1 MVATVRSS
9 SRSPRTKAD
18 IVGLTRNLAPRRNG
32 AGSFGVESGGRRRP
46 SAARERGRRRQIA
59 PRIVSLTC
67 DVSGRSGS
75 RMGLDHLW
83 ALPKWCIMNPVDRYQ
98 TSGWYAFE
106 ARSSSR
112 GPRTLE
118 GALGHGT
125 DGPKPS
131 PPGPRWRTNL
141 GAATA
146 DLGPIVLL
154 PAFQMGYFIRS
165 TGHVEPLLLRLDLLG
180 AEDAH
185 QDLGHVAPPSC
196 SPRPRTLERTALA
209 VAGKGRRLWIRVP
222 DLEVPVG
229 HGRACRRLVLG
240 QVGDQRLRRQQQR
253 GHRRRVL
260 QRHPLHLGRGGDA
273 R

>member
-1 MVATVRSS
+1 MAQTDHRRIRWWQRSAAPHA
-9 SRSPRTKAD
+9 RRERKPTRR
-18 IVGLTRNLAPRRNG
+18 LTRNLSPRRNG

-67 DVSGRSGS
+67 GCFRSVWEQNGTRS
-75 RMGLDHLW
+75 PLGLAQMVH
-83 ALPKWCIMNPVDRYQ
+83 PVDRYQ

-106 ARSSSR
+106 ARSSGR

-118 GALGHGT
+118 VALGPGT

-146 DLGPIVLL
+146 DLGPSVLF

-196 SPRPRTLERTALA
+196 SPRPRTLEGTALA
-209 VAGKGRRLWIRVP
+209 VAGKGRSAWIRAP
-222 DLEVPVG
+222 GSRSPRETWAGPPPACPRA
-229 HGRACRRLVLG
+229 GR
-240 QVGDQRLRRQQQR
+240 
-253 GHRRRVL
+253 
-260 QRHPLHLGRGGDA
+260 
-273 R
+273 